1 MLNLNTHLHIHT
13 LSLVLEGIMASLS
26 QAGQIKHQNQ
36 MSLKSAKIVTYMA

>member
-1 MLNLNTHLHIHT
+1 MLNLNTHPHT
-13 LSLVLEGIMASLS
+13 LSLVLEGITASLS